1 MISLFMIFLMSSNC
15 GSLMPY
21 KAGAQR
27 DPVGY
32 VTPDGKADTENSED
46 LNEPVVVSND
56 INNSSM
62 PEEGAAPH
70 EPVEEDANEKPEEN
84 KQNNLTDQELIDSA
98 LEYYQASNE
107 FWEQGDQDN
116 AIYALDKA
124 NSLIL
129 KVNGANNPEVQQQKD
144 DLRYTIS
151 KRIIEVYDQSRS
163 TAVNGTNKE
172 ILLVMNKYVQDAI
185 DLFTKKQKK
194 WFLEAYARSGRY
206 RPSIIKALKEAGLPE
221 QLSWL
226 PLIESGFQT
235 KVRSRARA
243 WGMWQFIAST
253 GYRYGLKRDTWID
266 ERMDHEKSTMAA
278 IAYLTYLHELFGDW
292 TTVLAAYNCGE
303 KRIERYIKSQKFEY
317 LDRFW
322 DIYEKLPRETAFY
335 VPKFFAVL
343 HILNDPKAY
352 NLELPL
358 LEEELEYEDVT
369 ISKQVEL
376 KSIANKLDV
385 ADQVISDLNSELRHN
400 VTPKTAYNLKV
411 PKGKGEVLL
420 VKINDIPEYMPP
432 VPSYVIHRVRSGE
445 SLSVIA
451 EKYRT
456 SITSIMNMNNIRN
469 KHRITAGQKLK
480 IPTGKY
486 SPSISYPAGDGTETM
501 EYIVKRGDSLW
512 KIANQYNTT
521 VKSIKTI
528 NNLASTRLTIGQS
541 LQMSINNTG
550 AKPGGTLNYTVR
562 RGDSPYLIAKRH
574 SMNLYDF
581 LKLNNLTPKS
591 TIFPGQIV
599 QVVVR

>member
-1 MISLFMIFLMSSNC
+1 LGSLFIILLMTSNC
-15 GSLMPY
+15 GSLMPF
-21 KAGAQR
+21 KAKGQR

-32 VTPDGKADTENSED
+32 VTPDGTANAENSED
-46 LNEPVVVSND
+46 LSEPVVVSND
-56 INNSSM
+56 IDNSGM
-62 PEEGAAPH
+62 PEEVAAPP
-70 EPVEEDANEKPEEN
+70 EPVEGDDEEKPEE
-84 KQNNLTDQELIDSA
+84 KKHDNLTEQELIDSA

-151 KRIIEVYDQSRS
+151 KRIVEVYDQSRS
-163 TAVNGTNKE
+163 TAVNGTHKE
-172 ILLVMNKYVQDAI
+172 IPLVMNKYVQKAI
-185 DLFTKKQKK
+185 DLFTGKQKK

-206 RPSIIKALKEAGLPE
+206 RPSIVKALKEAGLPE

-226 PLIESGFQT
+226 PLIESGFRT

-253 GYRYGLKRDTWID
+253 GYRYGLKRDNWVD
-266 ERMDHEKSTMAA
+266 ERMDPEKSTRAA
-278 IAYLTYLHELFGDW
+278 IAYLTYLHELFGEW

-303 KRIERYIKSQKFEY
+303 KRIERYIKSQEFEY

-376 KSIANKLDV
+376 KSIAKKLGV
-385 ADQVISDLNSELRHN
+385 ADKVISDLNSELRHN

-411 PKGKGEVLL
+411 PKGHGEVLL
-420 VKINDIPEYMPP
+420 AKINDIPVYRPP
-432 VPSYVIHRVRSGE
+432 VPAYVIHRVRFGE

-451 EKYRT
+451 EKYGT
-456 SITSIMNMNNIRN
+456 SMRSIMNMNGLRN
-469 KHRITAGQKLK
+469 KHKIIAGQRLK

-486 SPSISYPAGDGTETM
+486 SPSTSYPAGDGTGTM

-528 NNLASTRLTIGQS
+528 NSLTSTRLKIGQR
-541 LQMSINNTG
+541 LQISTNITG
-550 AKPGGTLNYTVR
+550 AKPGGTLHYTVKK
-562 RGDSPYLIAKRH
+562 GDSPYLIAKRYR
-574 SMNLYDF
+574 MNLYDF

-599 QVVVR
+599 QVVAR